1 MNLKDQLN
9 KAYGGTPPE
18 RRQAGD
24 DRLTEPEAAR
34 PASRAKRAAPAA
46 ERPEGASAPAQEGL
60 VKKTSADRG
69 YRKVA
74 KFLLLLGQE
83 EAARVMQHL
92 DRAELEGIVR
102 EISTIKRIE
111 PVEAQAILSE
121 FGALIKSGGA
131 LQGGG
136 SDAARDILVQAFGEK
151 KGGEF
156 MRRALP
162 DENKPFPYLKD
173 LDANQILILLK
184 DESAHVMAIV
194 LPQLDPKVASEV
206 LLRLTESSRME
217 AVKRMAKLEKIGP
230 EVLESIDAGLRKKAD
245 KLGRHDTESVDG
257 AQALAGILR
266 FLDPQREEEILDAL
280 EETDP
285 ELSDSIRERLF
296 TLEDVLRVRPVDL
309 QRELREFEDKEIALI
324 LKGKSDA
331 FKDALLA
338 CVSKDRRLMILD
350 DFEVLGSVRR
360 QDVDAKTREFIVRLK
375 HRYESGDLVLE
386 GDDDLIG

>member
-9 KAYGGTPPE
+9 KAYGGKSPE
-18 RRQAGD
+18 RRRDEVDG
-24 DRLTEPEAAR
+24 
-34 PASRAKRAAPAA
+34 PATPAIPAA
-46 ERPEGASAPAQEGL
+46 KGKPSAQAKGAPPQPHEGL
-60 VKKTSADRG
+60 EKKTSADRG

-92 DRAELEGIVR
+92 QRDELEGIVR

-111 PVEAQAILSE
+111 PVEAEAILSE

-151 KGGEF
+151 KGDEY

-162 DENKPFPYLKD
+162 GENKPFPYLKA

-184 DESAHVMAIV
+184 DESSHVMAIV
-194 LPQLDPKVASEV
+194 LPQLDPKIASEV
-206 LLRLTESSRME
+206 LLRLPEAARME
-217 AVKRMAKLEKIGP
+217 AVKRMAKLEKISP
-230 EVLESIDAGLRKKAD
+230 EVLESIDSGLRKKTD
-245 KLGRHDTESVDG
+245 KLGKHDTESVDG

-266 FLDPQREEEILDAL
+266 FFDPQREEEILDAL

-296 TLEDVLRVRPVDL
+296 TLEDVLRVRHLDL

-331 FKDALLA
+331 FRDALLA
-338 CVSKDRRLMILD
+338 CVSKDRRLMIMD